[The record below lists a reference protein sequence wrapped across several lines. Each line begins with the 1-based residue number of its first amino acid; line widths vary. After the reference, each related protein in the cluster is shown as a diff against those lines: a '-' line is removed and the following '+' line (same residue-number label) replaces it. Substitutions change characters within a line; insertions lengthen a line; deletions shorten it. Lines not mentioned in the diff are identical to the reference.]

1 MSKGISRRQFLIGA
15 GVAGA
20 TMMVPALSACGS
32 NAASGDG
39 PLPVRI
45 GTMPVE
51 DILPMWVAESEGI
64 FDSTGVEA
72 EIIVFDSAQSLSAA
86 LTSGDVDLAMTDPMR
101 AIKLCE
107 SGTQVDM
114 EWVTLG
120 LDASQGRFGVLT
132 SAESGYKT
140 LADLVGCTKGVGV
153 AANTVP
159 EYVFDR
165 LCEESGI
172 NPDDILATEV
182 ASLPDRYSLVASNQ
196 LDAAALP
203 GSMLALGEAS
213 GLVLIA
219 DDSTGENISQSVMVC
234 RSAFKDEGEAAAN
247 TLELV
252 RACWDA
258 AADEINADPETY
270 RDILIA
276 NANLN
281 EAVAQTYPIS
291 TYPLSTAS
299 DGGSAYPPAELIDP
313 VVEWMTAKGYVNGAV
328 SYSDS
333 DGTITI
339 EG

>member
-15 GVAGA
+15 GVVGA
-20 TMMVPALSACGS
+20 MAAVPALAGCGS
-32 NAASGDG
+32 GSSAAEGTV
-39 PLPVRI
+39 PVRI
-45 GTMPVE
+45 GSMPTE
-51 DILPMWVAESEGI
+51 DILPLWVAQSEDA
-64 FDSTGVEA
+64 FEA
-72 EIIVFDSAQSLSAA
+72 AGLDFELVIFDSAQSLSAA
-86 LTSGDVDLAMTDPMR
+86 ITAGEVDLAMTDPMR

-107 SGTQVDM
+107 SGTPVSM
-114 EWVTLG
+114 EWITLG

-172 NPDDILATEV
+172 NPGDILATEV

-203 GSMLALGEAS
+203 GSMLALGEAT
-213 GLVLIA
+213 GLIVIA

-234 RSAFKDEGEAAAN
+234 RDAFKDEGEAAAN

-252 RACWDA
+252 RACWDT

-299 DGGSAYPPAELIDP
+299 DGGSAFPPAELIDP
-313 VVEWMTAKGYVNGAV
+313 VIEWMAAKGYVNGTV

-333 DGTITI
+333 DGSVTI